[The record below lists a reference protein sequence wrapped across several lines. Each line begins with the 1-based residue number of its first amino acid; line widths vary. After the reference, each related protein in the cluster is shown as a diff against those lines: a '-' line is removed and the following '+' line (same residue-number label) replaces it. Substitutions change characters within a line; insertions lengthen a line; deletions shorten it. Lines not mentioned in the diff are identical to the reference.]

1 MSLTWKEIRKET
13 VSYRDSTSALD
24 ACVTMNS
31 AVDRERKGRERGEIE
46 GAPSAEIGSAH
57 IARAGA
63 RQKQF
68 HRGTSNYDVLTLRGE
83 GLAQKQTIVLIG
95 CLSVTV
101 TRGRSPKYHNFCG
114 CHKW

>member
-1 MSLTWKEIRKET
+1 MSLTWKETRKEAI
-13 VSYRDSTSALD
+13 SYRDSTSTLD

-31 AVDRERKGRERGEIE
+31 AVDRERERGKR
-46 GAPSAEIGSAH
+46 APSAEIGSAH

-68 HRGTSNYDVLTLRGE
+68 HRGASNYDVLILRGE
-83 GLAQKQTIVLIG
+83 GLAQKQTRVLIG

-101 TRGRSPKYHNFCG
+101 TRGRGSKIP
-114 CHKW
+114 